1 MCVVYAHVCVRA
13 CADISHSR
21 ASLTLVQVLK
31 GMDWPPPDGGALS
44 PAGEYNLYLGI
55 TKEFTPDMIAT
66 ASEPASAFE
75 GHAFII
81 EAAV

>member
-1 MCVVYAHVCVRA
+1 
-13 CADISHSR
+13 
-21 ASLTLVQVLK
+21 VQVLN

-66 ASEPASAFE
+66 ASEPASVFE